1 MKKKDIEDINQNLE
15 DNKQEQTSNQEDIQ
29 DTNESQEEIQ
39 DTNENQEESKTDE
52 LAELKDKYIRLVA
65 EFDNYRKRTNKEKF
79 DLINSASEQVMLSI
93 LEVIDDTDRADEQ
106 IRTSQDVEALRQGV
120 LLIFNKLKNVLQS
133 KGLKEM
139 ESTGTVFDPELHE
152 AITEIPA
159 PKSKLK
165 GKVIDTVQKG
175 YYLNDKIIRHAKVV
189 VGK

>member
-1 MKKKDIEDINQNLE
+1 MKNKDIEDINQDMEEEN
-15 DNKQEQTSNQEDIQ
+15 SNQEDIQ
-29 DTNESQEEIQ
+29 DTYEQQEE
-39 DTNENQEESKTDE
+39 KTVDE
-52 LAELKDKYIRLVA
+52 AAELRDKYIRLVA

-79 DLINSASEQVMLSI
+79 DLINSAGEQVMLSI
-93 LEVIDDTDRADEQ
+93 LEVIDDSDRADEQ
-106 IRTSQDVEALRQGV
+106 IKNSQDIEALREGV

>member
-15 DNKQEQTSNQEDIQ
+15 DNEQEQTSNQEDIQ
-29 DTNESQEEIQ
+29 DTNE
-39 DTNENQEESKTDE
+39 NQEENKTDE
-52 LAELKDKYIRLVA
+52 VAELRDKYIRLVA

-79 DLINSASEQVMLSI
+79 DLINSAGEQVMLSI

-120 LLIFNKLKNVLQS
+120 LLIFNKLKSVLQS

-165 GKVIDTVQKG
+165 GKVIETVQKG

>member
-1 MKKKDIEDINQNLE
+1 MKKKDIEDVNQNLDGNE
-15 DNKQEQTSNQEDIQ
+15 QEETSHDEEVQ
-29 DTNESQEEIQ
+29 DTNDHQEEN
-39 DTNENQEESKTDE
+39 TVDE
-52 LAELKDKYIRLVA
+52 AAELKDKYIRLVA

-79 DLINSASEQVMLSI
+79 ELINSAGEKVMLSI
-93 LEVIDDTDRADEQ
+93 LEVMDDADRAEEQ
-106 IRTSQDVEALRQGV
+106 IKTSQDIEALREGIE
-120 LLIFNKLKNVLQS
+120 LIFNKLKNVLQN

>member
-15 DNKQEQTSNQEDIQ
+15 DNEQEQTSNQEDIQ